1 MATKTAKRTTKK
13 AKQQAK
19 EMDLNFTE
27 SLNKIK
33 DTALNV
39 NTQVMDT
46 AADVIDDLKVNG
58 EQLRATAVKNVK
70 ETINKVNEAITLENI
85 RETAKTV
92 NKYTLKTADELVDG
106 AIENGEKMQDITNK
120 AVKGGLKLAAKQQDI
135 VFSAL
140 ETMKDQLADS
150 TLRFKKLLRAK

>member
-1 MATKTAKRTTKK
+1 
-13 AKQQAK
+13 
-19 EMDLNFTE
+19 MDVNFTE

-85 RETAKTV
+85 KETAKTV
-92 NKYTLKTADELVDG
+92 NQYTLKTADELVDG
-106 AIENGEKMQDITNK
+106 AIGNSEKMQEITNK

-140 ETMKDQLADS
+140 ETMKDQLAES

>member
-19 EMDLNFTE
+19 EMEVNFTD

-58 EQLRATAVKNVK
+58 EQLRTTAVKNVK
-70 ETINKVNEAITLENI
+70 ETINKVNETMTLDNLK
-85 RETAKTV
+85 ETAKTV

-106 AIENGEKMQDITNK
+106 AIENGEKWQNITTK

-140 ETMKDQLADS
+140 ETMKGQLADS